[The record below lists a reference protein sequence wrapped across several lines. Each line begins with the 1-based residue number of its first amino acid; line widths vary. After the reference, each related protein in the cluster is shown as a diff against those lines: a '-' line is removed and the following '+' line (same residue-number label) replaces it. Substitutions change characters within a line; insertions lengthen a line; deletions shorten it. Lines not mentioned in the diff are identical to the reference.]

1 MAVAGA
7 TPTLL
12 PLLLLASLG
21 LSNAWSAGPS
31 PHLRR
36 TRALA
41 PRHALV
47 SADGSEGGADGNAG
61 GDVDLEFALRAAIE
75 IEDYAEASRLKKAI
89 DAAREESTETQRAA
103 DDAAAADL
111 VDNASVDRMLAS
123 AGESGLVVLH
133 FTSAEH
139 AMSNALVART
149 ATRFASSQL
158 VGGPVCGF
166 VQLSEAGFERL
177 GKAETWVDPR
187 KRGAPAA
194 AAEPPPPPADGLL
207 PGWKEATDKEGR
219 VYYYNT
225 KTKETS
231 WERPISEARRAAAML
246 CSERGVQSLP
256 TTQVWQG
263 GELLR
268 EVSSMELEKLLLELG
283 ARSVD
288 GSGGVATGNEQ
299 LYDRNRGTGLPDAN
313 AVDNIDF
320 TGGIAGAGGT
330 TLDRFKGRDRGTT
343 RSYLPDWVDKPGD
356 DMKGDDAPGK
366 DGQGGGPGTLRRG
379 PQNPFDPKRRPTA

>member
-1 MAVAGA
+1 MLSTAGG
-7 TPTLL
+7 L
-12 PLLLLASLG
+12 PLLLATSLS
-21 LSNAWSAGPS
+21 LSHAWSAVGPA
-31 PHLRR
+31 PHVRLRR
-36 TRALA
+36 ARALA

-47 SADGSEGGADGNAG
+47 LADGSEG

-75 IEDYAEASRLKKAI
+75 VEDYAEAARLKALI
-89 DAAREESTETQRAA
+89 DAAREESAEAKRAA
-103 DDAAAADL
+103 DDAEAADL
-111 VDNASVDRMLAS
+111 VDSASVDRMLAS

-139 AMSNALVART
+139 AMSNSLVART

-194 AAEPPPPPADGLL
+194 AAEPSPPPSSDGLL
-207 PGWKEATDKEGR
+207 PGWKAATDQEGR
-219 VYYYNT
+219 TYYYNQ

-231 WERPISEARRAAAML
+231 WERPVTEARRAAAKL
-246 CSERGVQSLP
+246 CAERGVQSLP

-263 GELLR
+263 GELVR
-268 EVSSMELEKLLLELG
+268 EVSSMELEALLVELG

-288 GSGGVATGNEQ
+288 GNGGVATGNER
-299 LYDRNRGTGLPDAN
+299 LYDRNRGSGLPDAN

-356 DMKGDDAPGK
+356 DMKNNDAPGK